1 MSLARN
7 ETTFTL
13 SVQAS
18 AAFVRSVSSGAHKSR
33 IALGSGG
40 EVVGIARV
48 KGLIRVLVGCE
59 FGAERDDGG
68 QDRRSRGVV

>member
-1 MSLARN
+1 VSLARN

-13 SVQAS
+13 SVQAL
-18 AAFVRSVSSGAHKSR
+18 AFVRSVSSGAHKSR
-33 IALGSGG
+33 IAIGSGG